1 MINLPNSEDASD
13 ISYSYRTKK
22 LADTIKNAMH
32 EGKQCAYL
40 KEHLTNRQDVY
51 ELHELGYETN
61 VDSRGD
67 LWIHW
72 RRLNGQ

>member
-1 MINLPNSEDASD
+1 MLNLPTAEDASD
-13 ISYSYRTKK
+13 ISYSYRTKRLQK
-22 LADTIKNAMH
+22 VVNEAMQD
-32 EGKQCAYL
+32 GKQCAYI

-61 VDSRGD
+61 VDSRGE

-72 RRLNGQ
+72 RKLND

>member
-1 MINLPNSEDASD
+1 MLNLPTAEDASD
-13 ISYSYRTKK
+13 ISYSYRTKRLQK
-22 LADTIKNAMH
+22 VVNEAMH
-32 EGKQCAYL
+32 DGKQCAYL

-61 VDSRGD
+61 VDSRGE

-72 RRLNGQ
+72 RKLND